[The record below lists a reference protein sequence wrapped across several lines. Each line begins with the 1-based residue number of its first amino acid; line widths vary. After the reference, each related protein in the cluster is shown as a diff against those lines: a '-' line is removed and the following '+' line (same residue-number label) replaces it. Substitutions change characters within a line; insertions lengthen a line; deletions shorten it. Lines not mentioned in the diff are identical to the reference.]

1 MTYSASTMSLKLPL
15 HKRRCVFV
23 DSTQQIIAAASG
35 DASRDR
41 RGKRKRTTSSQLDIL
56 VSSFAQSD
64 SPSYETREELASR
77 CDMTLREVQ
86 VWFQN
91 RRAKVLR
98 ERQRVSGAGSA
109 ASRSPIPHNDA
120 SATFHLTLP
129 SQSRWRPEARLNYA
143 PSEAI
148 AGRASSPRRPPATT
162 EQWAAEWR
170 EQPKALVSPSESCSS
185 GSDILSVPD
194 STPSLVSP
202 GARSAS
208 SYFSIDEPTTPLNLP
223 SPTSAFFRL
232 ALDSPGATTPVDWF
246 ANQKPQ
252 SPRASGLVGAVVAL
266 ISPDPR
272 LRSPSPLWHSRQGN
286 DDELAHH
293 SVQSAPASPTSRQL
307 RVHSHRLPS
316 LRNLLN
322 PDPADIERGEAVL
335 LKRSLSDG
343 SRPSSPP
350 RSSVGARPQL
360 GKRLATFHDC
370 RLATIV
376 SRSPS
381 AVDAESAYGG
391 SSSSSRR
398 TSLTLS
404 VGPGTDFGSTVAALA
419 AQPNYG
425 SAGLGILAAAAV
437 LVDNS

>member
-1 MTYSASTMSLKLPL
+1 MSLKLPI

-35 DASRDR
+35 DGSRDR
-41 RGKRKRTTSSQLDIL
+41 RSKRKRTTTSQLDIL
-56 VSSFAQSD
+56 VASFVQSD
-64 SPSYETREELASR
+64 SPSYETREDLASR

-98 ERQRVSGAGSA
+98 ERQRGSAANSA
-109 ASRSPIPHNDA
+109 ASRSPTPHNDVSTSSHPA
-120 SATFHLTLP
+120 LS
-129 SQSRWRPEARLNYA
+129 SQSRWRPEPRVDHAASDGL
-143 PSEAI
+143 
-148 AGRASSPRRPPATT
+148 AGRAPSPRCPPATT
-162 EQWAAEWR
+162 EEWSNYWR
-170 EQPKALVSPSESCSS
+170 EQPEALVSPTESYSS
-185 GSDILSVPD
+185 GSDSLSVRE
-194 STPSLVSP
+194 SIPSLVSP
-202 GARSAS
+202 GARSTS

-232 ALDSPGATTPVDWF
+232 ALDSPRATTPVDWF
-246 ANQKPQ
+246 VDHK
-252 SPRASGLVGAVVAL
+252 SHSSRASGLVGAVVPLPSL
-266 ISPDPR
+266 IPPGLR
-272 LRSPSPLWHSRQGN
+272 PRSPPSLSPSRRTN
-286 DDELAHH
+286 DDDTAPQ
-293 SVQSAPASPTSRQL
+293 SVRSTPSSPTSEPRAS
-307 RVHSHRLPS
+307 SHRLPS

-335 LKRSLSDG
+335 LKRSLLDG
-343 SRPSSPP
+343 SRPSSSP
-350 RSSVGARPQL
+350 RSSVVTRPSL
-360 GKRLATFHDC
+360 GRRLATFDDR

-381 AVDAESAYGG
+381 TVDIESAYGG
-391 SSSSSRR
+391 SIPGSRR

-404 VGPGTDFGSTVAALA
+404 VGTGNDSGSTVSTLA
-419 AQPNYG
+419 AKPNYG